1 MNLAVQENFKNTEIQ
16 PILKKCKVIVT
27 FFKSSNLAT
36 TKFKEEQRILWRGTV
51 DENKTP
57 YKLIQEVTTRWNSC
71 FQMIKRILLTSNA
84 LNSTLLKLKN
94 APTPLTA
101 DDIEIL
107 KDLEKCLSI
116 FDDATEKISGSKYVT
131 VSLIIP
137 ISFGI
142 YNFLNTANIS
152 TDLGKLFCQGLIEST
167 RNRLFPYESRT
178 ITRISTILDPRWK
191 KDGFRSAE
199 NANQA
204 SCFLD
209 QEMSPL
215 MRNLKNNEGNEA
227 NGSTNSPKSCL
238 FGFMHEKNQQ
248 KSRNHIADA
257 IIFKRQYLERQNLP
271 EDDDPLLYWKLN
283 NGELNPLQELVVR
296 YLCTPGS
303 LVESERNFSSAGLII
318 NERRSRIKEKYVDQL
333 IFVTKNAWLLS

>member
-1 MNLAVQENFKNTEIQ
+1 MDESHTSENIAKTIKEICDKWDLFDKVTCIVTDNAANMTKACDLLKKRHLPCFPHTMNLAVQENFKNTEIQ
-16 PILKKCKVIVT
+16 PILKKCKEIVT

-51 DENKTP
+51 NENKTP

-71 FQMIKRILLTSNA
+71 FQMIKRILSTSNA

-107 KDLEKCLSI
+107 KDLEKCLSV
-116 FDDATEKISGSKYVT
+116 FDDATEKISGSKYVL

-199 NANQA
+199 NANRPPV
-204 SCFLD
+204 S
-209 QEMSPL
+209 
-215 MRNLKNNEGNEA
+215 
-227 NGSTNSPKSCL
+227 
-238 FGFMHEKNQQ
+238 
-248 KSRNHIADA
+248 
-257 IIFKRQYLERQNLP
+257 
-271 EDDDPLLYWKLN
+271 W
-283 NGELNPLQELVVR
+283 
-296 YLCTPGS
+296 
-303 LVESERNFSSAGLII
+303 
-318 NERRSRIKEKYVDQL
+318 IKK
-333 IFVTKNAWLLS
+333 